1 MKTVKIICGGGSYT
15 RNGRP
20 AAAYRGDQVSVEDA
34 EAVLLAG
41 AGAARIIDESGAPES
56 PAAGGQK
63 APVSGPAP
71 ETDTAP
77 PDGGD
82 APDGGGSGQDGPDGG
97 ASDGGA
103 SDGVAIP
110 DTVSIVDG
118 HFVRDSLL
126 TLERKDM
133 EALAADLG
141 VDVSKCRNKG
151 AIADLLAAVELGG
164 TEEDNEAPPDLG
176 LEDLVV

>member
-1 MKTVKIICGGGSYT
+1 MKTVKIICGGCSYT

-34 EAVLLAG
+34 EAILLVG
-41 AGAARIIDESGAPES
+41 AGAARIIDEGAPSDS

-71 ETDTAP
+71 EPGTAP

-82 APDGGGSGQDGPDGG
+82 APDGGDSGQDGPDE
-97 ASDGGA
+97 GA